1 MPNQDHRHDPLLNL
15 LDEYENLP
23 FYKRWFF
30 PIALK
35 NQLYVYKAN
44 PSSESALGVYQAYHA
59 TWSIFKSAYS
69 CLSSFDV
76 LPHTRCF
83 CSILSGSGFTSNLLR
98 GKHRLANVDFIRE
111 SAPEHLSNLPTV
123 IAIIRHDV
131 KDLFEITREDI
142 HFVVSSCYI
151 SNAINALLVFHHG
164 GILRDHQSRQLLS
177 AYKKSNM
184 QQCAVTIVWL
194 HQQNLF
200 YRNGET
206 NTSLVNYFIDSFS
219 GLANDQDFST
229 LLSNYNS
236 RNAVD
241 SNSKSIYSCGE
252 PCIEEKSEGPKNT
265 LGTSIDSRRT
275 NGLGFFDADAKG
287 EQKQSSASE
296 LTPPSGH

>member
-83 CSILSGSGFTSNLLR
+83 CSILSGSGFASNLLR

-123 IAIIRHDV
+123 IA
-131 KDLFEITREDI
+131 
-142 HFVVSSCYI
+142 
-151 SNAINALLVFHHG
+151 
-164 GILRDHQSRQLLS
+164 ILRDHQSRQLLS

-287 EQKQSSASE
+287 EQKQSSASD